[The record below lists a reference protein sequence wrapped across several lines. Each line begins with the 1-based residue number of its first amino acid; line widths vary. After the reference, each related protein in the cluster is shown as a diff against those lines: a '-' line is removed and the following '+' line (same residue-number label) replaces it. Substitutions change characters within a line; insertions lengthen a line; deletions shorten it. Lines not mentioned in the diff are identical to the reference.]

1 MIKLYDHRWVD
12 PHELVGMQIDA
23 IAQPMLGSSRNLQQ
37 SYKITFEMR
46 QGFKVYKHAGSLE
59 EAEALAE
66 SVVKQQRRA
75 TAL

>member
-12 PHELVGMQIDA
+12 PHELVGMQIDTYTPS
-23 IAQPMLGSSRNLQQ
+23 ILSHKEKK

-46 QGFKVYKHAGSLE
+46 QGFKVYKDTETLE

-66 SVVKQQRRA
+66 SVVRQQRRA